1 MKTIRERIPEH
12 AKDLRLNLDALQKIE
27 SLSPRQTW
35 GAALASALAARN
47 DELVRAVAEEARAH
61 LDAPAFAAARTAAAL
76 MGMNNVYYRA
86 THLVANPEYRQLP
99 ARLRM
104 QGLAA
109 PGVDRLDFELW
120 CLAVSAVNGCG
131 QCLDSHE
138 RELRQRGASALQV
151 QDALRIAAI
160 LHAVAGVL
168 DGERAL
174 AGISERQPEPVR
186 QP

>member
-1 MKTIRERIPEH
+1 MQAIRERIPDH
-12 AKDLRLNLDALQKIE
+12 AKDLRLNLDALTKIE
-27 SLSPRQTW
+27 SLSPRQLW

-61 LDAPAFAAARTAAAL
+61 MDEAAFTAARTAAAL

-86 THLVANPEYRQLP
+86 LHLLSNPEYATLP

-104 QGLAA
+104 QAIA
-109 PGVDRLDFELW
+109 NPGVDRLDFELW

-131 QCLDSHE
+131 GCLDSHE
-138 RELRQRGASALQV
+138 KELRKRGATALQV
-151 QDALRIAAI
+151 ADALRVASI

-174 AGISERQPEPVR
+174 AQTT
-186 QP
+186 